1 MADNRVNVMGSR
13 AARLL
18 APGPVLAILLA
29 AAFLLRFSAFGHPNL
44 NGDEAYYHAVGI
56 AMHGGALPYVDLWDR
71 KPFGL
76 FALYWLITFFGSAPA
91 VYQIAATLF
100 AAATAAMV
108 SATARPV
115 AGGLGALLAGLLYLL
130 WLGPLEGYGGQSP
143 VLYNA
148 FIAGAA
154 LLVWRALPRLRG
166 GAAPRSVTLAML
178 LAGLAITIKT
188 TALFEAA
195 FLGLYAAALLL
206 RARREGAWRVVVLWA
221 LTGAAPA
228 VAIAAGYALGGHWH
242 EYWHAMVTANLA
254 KPPMLGTSIYNARSL
269 AVMLSP
275 VLLAA
280 TIGFWLVW
288 RRAEADRLFLAGW
301 LAAALVGLFS
311 VPNFFF
317 HYAMPLL
324 VPLCVAAAGLLARD
338 MVGAAL
344 VALLAILSAM
354 VSPPIKP
361 GHAARSLAAME
372 TLERAVRQ
380 HVGGGPL
387 FVYHGPPQLYWR
399 TANKPP
405 TPLLFPTHLSQA
417 LERNVSHLDTL
428 AETRRV
434 LALRPGAVVISE
446 AIQPGPANLETYRPV
461 LDYIHARCRKVA
473 VVKVPDWRNSSNV
486 EVWGDC
492 AAPPAPRGGDKG
504 PARR

>member
-1 MADNRVNVMGSR
+1 MGDNGVNVMGSR

-18 APGPVLAILLA
+18 APGPVLAMLLA

-56 AMHGGALPYVDLWDR
+56 AMHEGALPYVDLWDR

-91 VYQIAATLF
+91 VYQVAATLF
-100 AAATAAMV
+100 AAATAAMIT
-108 SATARPV
+108 AMARPF

-148 FIAGAA
+148 FMAGAA
-154 LLVWRALPRLRG
+154 LLVWRALPRLRHG
-166 GAAPRSVTLAML
+166 TAPSSVALAML
-178 LAGLAITIKT
+178 LAGMAITIKT
-188 TALFEAA
+188 TALFEAV
-195 FLGLYAAALLL
+195 FLGLYACAVLL
-206 RARREGAWRVVVLWA
+206 RARGAGGWRVVAAWA
-221 LTGAAPA
+221 LTGAAPT

-254 KPPMLGTSIYNARSL
+254 KPPMLGTSLYNARSL

-288 RRAEADRLFLAGW
+288 RRAEGDRMFLAGW
-301 LAAALVGLFS
+301 IAAALVGLFS

-338 MVGAAL
+338 LVGI
-344 VALLAILSAM
+344 ALLALLAVLSAM

-361 GHAARSLAAME
+361 GRAARSLTAME
-372 TLERAVRQ
+372 MLERAVQ
-380 HVGGGPL
+380 EHVVGGPM

-399 TANKPP
+399 TGNKPP
-405 TPLLFPTHLSQA
+405 TPLVFPTHLSQA

-446 AIQPGPANLETYRPV
+446 TIQPGPPNRETLLLV
-461 LDYIHARCRKVA
+461 HAYIHRNCRKVA
-473 VVKVPDWRNSSNV
+473 VVGVPDWRYSSNV

-492 AAPPAPRGGDKG
+492 AAPPASSGGDKY